1 MESRVR
7 DLRQQLFEFD
17 KHQNL
22 SKNDFFVSDSN
33 FSLPKVA
40 IILNEVKPPLI
51 VVSLDTF
58 SKFIK
63 SI

>member
-33 FSLPKVA
+33 FYSYSL
-40 IILNEVKPPLI
+40 I
-51 VVSLDTF
+51 DTWPNGKKNALF
-58 SKFIK
+58 MW
-63 SI
+63 